1 MDDGV
6 VGSVLDAKRRLASS
20 RQILSINTQ
29 EENIAAA
36 NELILQQ
43 RAERLSKRTCSRLES
58 QIAKKNKVEVFPDTI
73 TIARLK
79 GTLGENLARLG
90 DVTPLDCA
98 ENRYVK

>member
-36 NELILQQ
+36 NEVMQ
-43 RAERLSKRTCSRLES
+43 
-58 QIAKKNKVEVFPDTI
+58 KNCFS
-73 TIARLK
+73 
-79 GTLGENLARLG
+79 
-90 DVTPLDCA
+90 
-98 ENRYVK
+98 